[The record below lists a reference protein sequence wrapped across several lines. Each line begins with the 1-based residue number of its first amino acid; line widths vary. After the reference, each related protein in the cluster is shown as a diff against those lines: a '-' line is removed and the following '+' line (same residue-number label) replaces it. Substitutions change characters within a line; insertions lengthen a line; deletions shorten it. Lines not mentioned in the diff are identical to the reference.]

1 MRLSIKILH
10 YDSQNNGTHDNQYSN
25 THHNDTLHNDTK
37 PNKTQ
42 LNDTKLDN
50 HSPFQNNKKTTFDWA
65 EKACQ

>member
-1 MRLSIKILH
+1 MRLSIKILL
-10 YDSQNNGTHDNQYSN
+10 YDSQNNGTHDDKYN

-50 HSPFQNNKKTTFDWA
+50 HSPFQN
-65 EKACQ
+65 